1 MSGPRSLDSHRAVCV
16 KRLPWMRRIHVYSPK
31 VGRMLV
37 LFSHQA
43 VALWALAE
51 SSPLIT
57 SFCEYP
63 GYVQLDGKRMLAD
76 LWVSGDERE
85 TLVKFDGGIDLTPEA
100 PDQVRTYT
108 DVEVSR
114 VTSDWLDRYAQWIDN
129 WLQIN
134 PYLVANGRFVTP
146 EMIERAIGSFD
157 DDAALYQ
164 AEHAMRD
171 TDPQLVRTAIFTLLH
186 RGRLRSDD
194 LMLAP
199 LAQTTVF
206 QRSGE

>member
-1 MSGPRSLDSHRAVCV
+1 MPGPRSLDSHRAVCV

-31 VGRMLV
+31 VDRMLV

-51 SSPLIT
+51 SSPLIK

-63 GYVQLDGKRMLAD
+63 GYVQLDGKRVLAD

-85 TLVKFDGGIDLTPEA
+85 MLVKFDGGIDLTPEA
-100 PDQVRTYT
+100 PDQVPTYT

-114 VTSDWLDRYAQWIDN
+114 VTSDWLDRYAQWTDN

-146 EMIERAIGSFD
+146 EMTERVLGLFD

-171 TDPQLVRTAIFTLLH
+171 TDAQLVRTAIFTLLH

-194 LMLAP
+194 LMLTP
-199 LAQTTVF
+199 LAHTTVF
-206 QRSGE
+206 QRGGE